1 MNCSF
6 FVALP
11 SKCCPRLQIAQGFVP
26 LNPNIGRRLFVH
38 MTNRLFILFILPSK
52 CSCGIF
58 SAISRYIL
66 FTQRKF
72 SSLRGISW
80 LWKGVSTTG
89 ACAKIECLSFAAL
102 ANEVTVVPPSRLM
115 ALIGQALKWQQHQ
128 GWLQMTFW
136 VSSVKNIFLLGVID
150 SDNVLLLLFKHKLLW
165 YPKLWMWPE
174 VL

>member
-1 MNCSF
+1 
-6 FVALP
+6 
-11 SKCCPRLQIAQGFVP
+11 
-26 LNPNIGRRLFVH
+26 
-38 MTNRLFILFILPSK
+38 LFILVELPSN

-66 FTQRKF
+66 FTQRKI

-80 LWKGVSTTG
+80 LWKGVSTSG

-128 GWLQMTFW
+128 GWLQVTF
-136 VSSVKNIFLLGVID
+136 
-150 SDNVLLLLFKHKLLW
+150 
-165 YPKLWMWPE
+165 
-174 VL
+174 

>member
-1 MNCSF
+1 MKDIVPDHRF
-6 FVALP
+6 
-11 SKCCPRLQIAQGFVP
+11 AQGFVAVHP
-26 LNPNIGRRLFVH
+26 SYRTLTVLFIQQ
-38 MTNRLFILFILPSK
+38 TEQIRLFILVELPSK

-66 FTQRKF
+66 FMQRKF

-80 LWKGVSTTG
+80 LWKGVSTSG

-128 GWLQMTFW
+128 GWLQMTFL
-136 VSSVKNIFLLGVID
+136 SF
-150 SDNVLLLLFKHKLLW
+150 FCEKHFSFGCH
-165 YPKLWMWPE
+165 
-174 VL
+174 